1 MIPILTGFPFVKG
14 MLLDYQIGVDMS
26 DYTDGWIEVNGFN
39 EVASNLS
46 PNRTPS
52 KFLGFDTSDYTI
64 AQPLK
69 EAISVWAP
77 KKGERSTK
85 SHDVSLNISC
95 RFVDSLWVI
104 TSSVRR

>member
-14 MLLDYQIGVDMS
+14 MLLDYQIGVDIS

-77 KKGERSTK
+77 KRENDPRNHTTC
-85 SHDVSLNISC
+85 H
-95 RFVDSLWVI
+95 
-104 TSSVRR
+104 